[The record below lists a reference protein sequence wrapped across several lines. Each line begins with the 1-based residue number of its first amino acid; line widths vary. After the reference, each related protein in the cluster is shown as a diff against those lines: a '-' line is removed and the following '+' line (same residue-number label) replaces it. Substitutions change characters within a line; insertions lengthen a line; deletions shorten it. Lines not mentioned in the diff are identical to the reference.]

1 MVTKN
6 FVKTAIAGLYSW
18 ILRRLGRLEISEEEL
33 IDLLAEMDVVTPV
46 SNSEGAMYTNN
57 AGKIYIL

>member
-6 FVKTAIAGLYSW
+6 FVKTVVSGLL
-18 ILRRLGRLEISEEEL
+18 LRIQSHEISEEEL
-33 IDLLAEMDVVTPV
+33 IALLAEMDVVTPV

>member
-6 FVKTAIAGLYSW
+6 FVKTVVSGLLYRIQSHA
-18 ILRRLGRLEISEEEL
+18 ISEEEL
-33 IDLLAEMDVVTPV
+33 IALLAEMDVVTPV

>member
-6 FVKTAIAGLYSW
+6 FIQTIVSGLLNRIQSH
-18 ILRRLGRLEISEEEL
+18 EISEKEL
-33 IDLLAEMDVVTPV
+33 IQLLSEMGVVTPV

-57 AGKIYIL
+57 NGKIYIL

>member
-6 FVKTAIAGLYSW
+6 FVKTVVSGLLHRIQSH
-18 ILRRLGRLEISEEEL
+18 EISEEEL
-33 IDLLAEMDVVTPV
+33 IALLAEMDVVTPV